1 MNPIQALEI
10 LNQLVKSAKLPY
22 TDHVVLERSVD
33 VLLQVLQQ
41 QAPDATAPSIVEEP
55 IQNVAFDEPT
65 ADSGCCNAVT
75 VCEEKPKRR
84 RRTKKGTCN

>member
-33 VLLQVLQQ
+33 VLLQALQQ
-41 QAPDATAPSIVEEP
+41 QEESPVAVEDN
-55 IQNVAFDEPT
+55 IQNVAFEEPT
-65 ADSGCCNAVT
+65 ADSGFCDVT
-75 VCEEKPKRR
+75 EVTEEKPKRR

>member
-33 VLLQVLQQ
+33 VLLQILQQ
-41 QAPDATAPSIVEEP
+41 QASAEAPAIVEEP

-65 ADSGCCNAVT
+65 ADSGCCNAET

>member
-10 LNQLVKSAKLPY
+10 LNHLVKSAKLPY
-22 TDHVVLERSVD
+22 TDHVVLERCVD
-33 VLLQVLQQ
+33 VLLQILQQ

-65 ADSGCCNAVT
+65 ADSGFCNAET
-75 VCEEKPKRR
+75 VCEEKPKRQ

>member
-33 VLLQVLQQ
+33 VLLQILQQ
-41 QAPDATAPSIVEEP
+41 QAQSAEPTLVEEL
-55 IQNVAFDEPT
+55 IQNVAFEEPT
-65 ADSGCCNAVT
+65 ADSGCCNAGT
-75 VCEEKPKRR
+75 TCEEKPKRR
-84 RRTKKGTCN
+84 RRTKKGCN